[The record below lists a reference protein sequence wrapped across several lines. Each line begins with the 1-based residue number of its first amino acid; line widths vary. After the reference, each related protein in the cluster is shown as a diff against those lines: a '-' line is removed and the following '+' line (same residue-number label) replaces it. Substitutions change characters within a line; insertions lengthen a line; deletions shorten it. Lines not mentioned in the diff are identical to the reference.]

1 MAKTK
6 ILHTQGNKIIIGFPI
21 EEVIAELRDGSLS
34 KNAENKLIPDV
45 WVVLRRGLLIR
56 QYHAFSSFNYVYFT
70 DEGHLP
76 CGEYDIEVY
85 YDSIDG
91 GQHMRLKREKILHVV
106 DTTDEGQKYEGSDFN
121 VIAYYPVIQGR
132 AAAVIIGSDYVA
144 LYANNGL
151 NADIGTD
158 SVNLRA
164 GYGESSVE
172 VNANNVNIN
181 IKD

>member
-1 MAKTK
+1 
-6 ILHTQGNKIIIGFPI
+6 
-21 EEVIAELRDGSLS
+21 
-34 KNAENKLIPDV
+34 
-45 WVVLRRGLLIR
+45 
-56 QYHAFSSFNYVYFT
+56 
-70 DEGHLP
+70 
-76 CGEYDIEVY
+76 
-85 YDSIDG
+85 
-91 GQHMRLKREKILHVV
+91 MRLKHEKILHVV